1 MKNPLKKSRI
11 PDSKVFV
18 VQELIAPYFDKNWH
32 FHPEYQLV
40 VILKGRGTRY
50 IGDHIKPFKEGD
62 MVMTGP
68 NLPHV
73 WRSDNAY
80 FDPANELDTHLI
92 VAYFPENF
100 LGEGIFE
107 KEEFEDIG
115 RLMKA
120 SARGLEITGK
130 TNQEITS
137 KMKKLVQLK
146 GSSQLIQLLEIL
158 NHLSHSKDISPITNA
173 EYINLNK
180 ESEKDRMGEVY
191 EYVMKN
197 YKEKI
202 MLEEVAAL
210 ANLSVSAFSRFLNP
224 EPINP
229 SQILSVTYESAM
241 PANSFMK
248 KESIFL
254 KSAMKVDSIPFP
266 ISINSS
272 RKELAKLLL
281 HTERNIWIVLNRSQ
295 YVIWSDHSSVG
306 RVLKS

>member
-1 MKNPLKKSRI
+1 MKTPLKKSRI

-32 FHPEYQLV
+32 FHPEYQFV

-80 FDPANELDTHLI
+80 FDPANGLETHL
-92 VAYFPENF
+92 VVVYFPENF
-100 LGEGIFE
+100 LGEGIFD

-120 SARGLEITGK
+120 SARGLEVTGK
-130 TNQEITS
+130 SNQEITAM
-137 KMKKLVQLK
+137 MKKLVHLR
-146 GSSQLIQLLEIL
+146 GTSQLILLLEIL
-158 NHLSHSKDISPITNA
+158 NYLAHSKDINPITNA

-197 YKEKI
+197 YKDKI

-210 ANLSVSAFSRFLNP
+210 ANLSVSAFSRFFKSRANKSFSDFICDVRISHACKLLH
-224 EPINP
+224 EEGINI
-229 SQILSVTYESAM
+229 SEVCYESGFNTLSNFNKQFKDRIGTT
-241 PANSFMK
+241 PLNY
-248 KESIFL
+248 
-254 KSAMKVDSIPFP
+254 
-266 ISINSS
+266 
-272 RKELAKLLL
+272 RKEYL
-281 HTERNIWIVLNRSQ
+281 ESFGNS
-295 YVIWSDHSSVG
+295 
-306 RVLKS
+306 

>member
-11 PDSKVFV
+11 PDTKVFLAR
-18 VQELIAPYFDKNWH
+18 ELIAPFFDKFWH

-80 FDPANELDTHLI
+80 FDPANDLETHLI
-92 VAYFPENF
+92 VVYFPEDF
-100 LGEGIFE
+100 LGEHIFE

-115 RLMKA
+115 RLMKL
-120 SARGLEITGK
+120 SARGVEVSGNTNKEVTQMMKELVKLE
-130 TNQEITS
+130 
-137 KMKKLVQLK
+137 
-146 GSSQLIQLLEIL
+146 GSTQLIQLLQIL
-158 NHLSHSKDISPITNA
+158 NYLSHSKEIKPITKA

-202 MLEEVAAL
+202 LLEDVASL
-210 ANLSVSAFSRFLNP
+210 ANLSVSAFSRFFKSRANKSFSDFISDVRISHACKLLH
-224 EPINP
+224 EEDINI
-229 SQILSVTYESAM
+229 SEVCYESGFNTLSNFNKQFKDRIGKT
-241 PANSFMK
+241 PLNYRKDYLESF
-248 KESIFL
+248 E
-254 KSAMKVDSIPFP
+254 
-266 ISINSS
+266 
-272 RKELAKLLL
+272 
-281 HTERNIWIVLNRSQ
+281 
-295 YVIWSDHSSVG
+295 
-306 RVLKS
+306 

>member
-1 MKNPLKKSRI
+1 MKTPLKKSKI
-11 PDSKVFV
+11 PESKVFLV
-18 VQELIAPYFDKNWH
+18 RELIAPFFDKYWH

-40 VILKGRGTRY
+40 VILKGKGTRY

-92 VAYFPENF
+92 VVYFPENF
-100 LGEGIFE
+100 LGDGIFE

-115 RLMKA
+115 RLMKL
-120 SARGLEITGK
+120 SNRGVEVAGK
-130 TNQEITS
+130 TNKKVTEM
-137 KMKKLVQLK
+137 MKNLVKLT
-146 GSSQLIQLLEIL
+146 GSAQLIQLLEIL
-158 NHLSHSKDISPITNA
+158 NFLSHSKDISPITKA

-202 MLEEVAAL
+202 MLEEVASL
-210 ANLSVSAFSRFLNP
+210 ANLSVSAFSRFFKSRANKSFSDFISDVRISHACKLLH
-224 EPINP
+224 EEGINI
-229 SQILSVTYESAM
+229 SEVCYESGFNTLSNFNKQFKDRM
-241 PANSFMK
+241 GTTPLNY
-248 KESIFL
+248 
-254 KSAMKVDSIPFP
+254 
-266 ISINSS
+266 
-272 RKELAKLLL
+272 RKEYL
-281 HTERNIWIVLNRSQ
+281 ESFE
-295 YVIWSDHSSVG
+295 
-306 RVLKS
+306 

>member
-210 ANLSVSAFSRFLNP
+210 ANLSVSAFSRFFKSRANKSFSDFISDVRISHACKLLH
-224 EPINP
+224 EEGINI
-229 SQILSVTYESAM
+229 SEVCYESGF
-241 PANSFMK
+241 NTLSNFNK
-248 KESIFL
+248 QFKERIGKTPL
-254 KSAMKVDSIPFP
+254 AY
-266 ISINSS
+266 
-272 RKELAKLLL
+272 RKEYLGSF
-281 HTERNIWIVLNRSQ
+281 E
-295 YVIWSDHSSVG
+295 
-306 RVLKS
+306 

>member
-146 GSSQLIQLLEIL
+146 GSSQLIQLLDIL

-210 ANLSVSAFSRFLNP
+210 ANLSVSAFSRFFKSRANKSFSDFISDVRISHACKLLH
-224 EPINP
+224 EEGINI
-229 SQILSVTYESAM
+229 SEVCYESGF
-241 PANSFMK
+241 NTLSNFNK
-248 KESIFL
+248 QFKERIGKTPL
-254 KSAMKVDSIPFP
+254 AY
-266 ISINSS
+266 
-272 RKELAKLLL
+272 RKEYLGSF
-281 HTERNIWIVLNRSQ
+281 E
-295 YVIWSDHSSVG
+295 
-306 RVLKS
+306 

>member
-1 MKNPLKKSRI
+1 MKTPLKKSRI

-80 FDPANELDTHLI
+80 FDPANGLETHL
-92 VAYFPENF
+92 VVVYFPENF
-100 LGEGIFE
+100 LGEGIFD

-120 SARGLEITGK
+120 SARGLEVTGK
-130 TNQEITS
+130 SNQEITAM
-137 KMKKLVQLK
+137 MKKLVHLR
-146 GSSQLIQLLEIL
+146 GTSQLIQLLEIL
-158 NHLSHSKDISPITNA
+158 NYLAHSKDINPITNA

-197 YKEKI
+197 YKDKI

-210 ANLSVSAFSRFLNP
+210 ANLSVSAFSRFFKSRANKSFSDFICDVRISHACKLLH
-224 EPINP
+224 EEGINI
-229 SQILSVTYESAM
+229 SEVCYESGFNTLSNFNKQFKDRIGTT
-241 PANSFMK
+241 PLNY
-248 KESIFL
+248 
-254 KSAMKVDSIPFP
+254 
-266 ISINSS
+266 
-272 RKELAKLLL
+272 RKEYL
-281 HTERNIWIVLNRSQ
+281 ESFDNS
-295 YVIWSDHSSVG
+295 
-306 RVLKS
+306 

>member
-40 VILKGRGTRY
+40 IILKGRGTRY

-146 GSSQLIQLLEIL
+146 GSSQLIQLLDIL

-210 ANLSVSAFSRFLNP
+210 ANLSVSAFSRFFKSRANKSFSDFISDVRISHACKLLH
-224 EPINP
+224 EEGINI
-229 SQILSVTYESAM
+229 SEVCYESGF
-241 PANSFMK
+241 NTLSNFNK
-248 KESIFL
+248 QFKERIGKTPL
-254 KSAMKVDSIPFP
+254 AY
-266 ISINSS
+266 
-272 RKELAKLLL
+272 RKEYLGSF
-281 HTERNIWIVLNRSQ
+281 E
-295 YVIWSDHSSVG
+295 
-306 RVLKS
+306 

>member
-1 MKNPLKKSRI
+1 MKTPLKKSRI

-80 FDPANELDTHLI
+80 FDPANGLETHL
-92 VAYFPENF
+92 VVVYFPENF
-100 LGEGIFE
+100 LGEGIFD

-115 RLMKA
+115 RLMKG
-120 SARGLEITGK
+120 SARGLEVTGK
-130 TNQEITS
+130 SNQEITAM
-137 KMKKLVQLK
+137 MKKLVHLR
-146 GSSQLIQLLEIL
+146 GTSQLILLLEIL
-158 NHLSHSKDISPITNA
+158 NYLAHSKDINPITNA

-197 YKEKI
+197 YKDKI

-210 ANLSVSAFSRFLNP
+210 ANLSVSAFSRFFKSRANKSFSDFICDVRISHACKLLH
-224 EPINP
+224 EEGINI
-229 SQILSVTYESAM
+229 SEVCYESGFNTLSNFNKQFKDRIGTT
-241 PANSFMK
+241 PLNY
-248 KESIFL
+248 
-254 KSAMKVDSIPFP
+254 
-266 ISINSS
+266 
-272 RKELAKLLL
+272 RKEYL
-281 HTERNIWIVLNRSQ
+281 ESFGNS
-295 YVIWSDHSSVG
+295 
-306 RVLKS
+306 